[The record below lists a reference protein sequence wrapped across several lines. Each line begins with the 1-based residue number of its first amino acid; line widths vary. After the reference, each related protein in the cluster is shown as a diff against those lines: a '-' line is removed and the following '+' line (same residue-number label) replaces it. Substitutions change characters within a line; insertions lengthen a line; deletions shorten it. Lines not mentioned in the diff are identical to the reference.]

1 MRFINQFMGMILRM
15 SYDLVSSII
24 PGDSKL
30 VSNYAIAILLLALI
44 IKIIT
49 IPLTMKQ
56 SKSMAKS
63 RALQPKIKELQEK
76 YGNDA
81 QTIARKQQELYKEEG
96 VNPMGGCLPLL
107 IQLPILM
114 AMWNV
119 VRQPELYAFTEPGM
133 YEAINKSFFWL
144 SNLNEVDV
152 TLIMPIA
159 AAGISFLN
167 QKLMMSM
174 NQPATTG
181 NKEQDAAMQQSNNM
195 MGIMMPVMMFFI
207 YRSLPAVLPFYMII
221 SMGLSSVVQY
231 FVNKQIEKEFEQEG
245 ERTK

>member
-1 MRFINQFMGMILRM
+1 MRFINQFMGWVLRM
-15 SYDLVSSII
+15 SYDLVKTII
-24 PGDSKL
+24 PGDSN
-30 VSNYAIAILLLALI
+30 VISNYAIAILLLAII
-44 IKIIT
+44 IKVIT

-81 QTIARKQQELYKEEG
+81 QTIARKQQELYKEAG
-96 VNPMGGCLPLL
+96 VNPMSGCLPLL

-133 YEAINKSFFWL
+133 YEAMNKSLFWI

-152 TLIMPIA
+152 TLILPIL
-159 AAGISFLN
+159 AAGVSFLN
-167 QKLMMSM
+167 QKLMMAV
-174 NQPATTG
+174 NKPVGTG
-181 NKEQDAAMQQSNNM
+181 NKEQDKAMEQSNNM
-195 MGIMMPVMMFFI
+195 MTMMMPVMMFFI
-207 YRSLPAVLPFYMII
+207 YRSMPAVLPFYMII
-221 SMGLSSVVQY
+221 SMGLSTITQLL
-231 FVNKQIEKEFEQEG
+231 VNKQIQNDLEQEG
-245 ERTK
+245 EKTR

>member
-1 MRFINQFMGMILRM
+1 
-15 SYDLVSSII
+15 
-24 PGDSKL
+24 
-30 VSNYAIAILLLALI
+30 
-44 IKIIT
+44 
-49 IPLTMKQ
+49 
-56 SKSMAKS
+56 
-63 RALQPKIKELQEK
+63 
-76 YGNDA
+76 
-81 QTIARKQQELYKEEG
+81 
-96 VNPMGGCLPLL
+96 MGGCLPLL

-245 ERTK
+245 ERTKWAL